1 MPTLRRNRGNIWL
14 ARVVLD
20 GKQVACRQ
28 FPPGKK
34 GGPEWRAAKEW
45 EEEQLKIALTR
56 KEQEQESLQTLS
68 ALEKLLAWGEEY
80 LAHAQRTM
88 SRQTY
93 VEKRTVMKGFF
104 AFCRSEG
111 IENLE
116 SVSKGKAYKFLSAL
130 ADKKGGKVANKTRKN
145 LIAAWNWG
153 GDFVE
158 GFPQTLPPFRKVK
171 AFPVEKGQRYV
182 PPEED
187 VIKVLQQARG
197 QDLVF
202 LLTMYF
208 TGARRGEVF
217 RLTWKDVSLN
227 DGKIRLTDN
236 KARTGEK
243 RVRWLEMHPEL
254 VKALSWWKEAR
265 PCMVNNVFMQT
276 HNDSSLG
283 LPYRARL
290 HFMDT
295 LCRRAGVKP
304 FGFHAIRHK
313 SAAIAFVSK
322 GLNAAQVLMGHYRA
336 TTTDIYVRS
345 AGLYAPQGMILE
357 ALGNSGIGQAIGG
370 LLEREMPRKAEAPE
384 AFCNQNHVT
393 NMAQKQKMHLTR

>member
-1 MPTLRRNRGNIWL
+1 MPSLRRDRGNGWW
-14 ARVVLD
+14 ARVIVD
-20 GKQVACRQ
+20 GKQIACRM

-45 EEEQLKIALTR
+45 EEEQLRIALAQ
-56 KEQEQESLQTLS
+56 KEMERTATPS
-68 ALEKLLAWGEEY
+68 ALEMLLAWGESY
-80 LAHAQRTM
+80 LAHAKRTM
-88 SRQTY
+88 ARQTC
-93 VEKRTVMKGFF
+93 VEKQTVMKGFF

-111 IENLE
+111 IEDLE
-116 SVSKGKAYKFLSAL
+116 SLSKAKALKHLSCL
-130 ADKKGGKVANKTRKN
+130 ADEKGGKVANKARKN

-153 GDFVE
+153 VDFVE
-158 GFPQTLPPFRKVK
+158 GFPQVVPPFRQVK
-171 AFPVEKGQRYV
+171 PFPVEKGQRYV

-187 VIKVLQQARG
+187 MIKVMQEAHG

-202 LLTMYF
+202 LLTLYY

-217 RLTWKDVSLN
+217 RLIWEDVNL
-227 DGKIRLTDN
+227 DEGKIRLTDN

-243 RVRWLEMHPEL
+243 RVRWLDMHPEL
-254 VKALSWWKEAR
+254 IKALSWWKEAR
-265 PCMVNNVFMQT
+265 PCKVDNVFMQT
-276 HNDSSLG
+276 QSDSNMG
-283 LPYRARL
+283 QPYRARL

-295 LCRRAGVKP
+295 LCRKAEVKP

-322 GLNAAQVLMGHYRA
+322 GLNAAQILMGHARA

-345 AGLYAPQGMILE
+345 AGLYAPQDMILE

-370 LLEREMPRKAEAPE
+370 LLEREMPRMAEPSE

-393 NMAQKQKMHLTR
+393 NTVHKQEMHLSA

>member
-1 MPTLRRNRGNIWL
+1 M
-14 ARVVLD
+14 ARVVVD

-45 EEEQLKIALTR
+45 EEEQLKIALAQ
-56 KEQEQESLQTLS
+56 KEMERTATPS
-68 ALEKLLAWGEEY
+68 ALEMLLAWGENY
-80 LAHAQRTM
+80 LAHAKRTM
-88 SRQTY
+88 ARQTC
-93 VEKRTVMKGFF
+93 VEKQTVMKGFF
-104 AFCRSEG
+104 AFCRMEG
-111 IENLE
+111 IEDLGNLT
-116 SVSKGKAYKFLSAL
+116 KARALKHLSTL
-130 ADKKGGKVANKTRKN
+130 ADNKGGKVANKARKN

-153 GDFVE
+153 VDFVE
-158 GFPQTLPPFRKVK
+158 GFPQAVPPFRQVK
-171 AFPVEKGQRYV
+171 PFPVEKRQRYV

-187 VIKVLQQARG
+187 VIKVLQEARG

-202 LLTMYF
+202 LLTLYY

-217 RLTWKDVSLN
+217 RLAWDDVSL
-227 DGKIRLTDN
+227 DEGKIRLTDN

-243 RVRWLEMHPEL
+243 RVRWLDMHPEL

-265 PCMVNNVFMQT
+265 PCKVDNVFMQT
-276 HNDSSLG
+276 QSDSNKG
-283 LPYRARL
+283 QPYRARL

-295 LCRRAGVKP
+295 LCSRAGVKP

-322 GLNAAQVLMGHYRA
+322 GLNAAQILMGHARA

-345 AGLYAPQGMILE
+345 AGLYAPQNMILE

-370 LLEREMPRKAEAPE
+370 LLEREMPRQPESAE

-393 NMAQKQKMHLTR
+393 KAVQNKKVHLTA

>member
-1 MPTLRRNRGNIWL
+1 M
-14 ARVVLD
+14 ARVVVD
-20 GKQVACRQ
+20 GKQVAYRQ

-45 EEEQLKIALTR
+45 EEEQLKIALTQ
-56 KEQEQESLQTLS
+56 KAQTVTPS
-68 ALEKLLAWGEEY
+68 GLEMLLAWGENY
-80 LAHAQRTM
+80 LAHAKRTM
-88 SRQTY
+88 ARQTC
-93 VEKRTVMKGFF
+93 VEKQTVMKGFF

-111 IENLE
+111 IEDL
-116 SVSKGKAYKFLSAL
+116 GQLTKAKALKHLSAL
-130 ADKKGGKVANKTRKN
+130 ADARGGKVANKARKN

-153 GDFVE
+153 VDFVE
-158 GFPQTLPPFRKVK
+158 GFPQIVPPFRQVRP
-171 AFPVEKGQRYV
+171 FPVEKGQRYV
-182 PPEED
+182 PSEED
-187 VIKVLQQARG
+187 VIKVLWEARG

-202 LLTMYF
+202 LLTLYY

-217 RLTWKDVSLN
+217 RLTWEDVNLEE
-227 DGKIRLTDN
+227 GKIRLTDN

-243 RVRWLEMHPEL
+243 RVRWLDMHPEL
-254 VKALSWWKEAR
+254 IKALFWWQEAR
-265 PCMVNNVFMQT
+265 PCMVDHVFMQT
-276 HNDSSLG
+276 QSDSNMG
-283 LPYRARL
+283 QPYRARL

-295 LCRRAGVKP
+295 LCRKAGVKP

-322 GLNAAQVLMGHYRA
+322 GLNAAQILMGHARA

-357 ALGNSGIGQAIGG
+357 ALGSSGIGQAVGG
-370 LLEREMPRKAEAPE
+370 LLERAMPRKLEPSK

-393 NMAQKQKMHLTR
+393 NTVQKRKVRLTA